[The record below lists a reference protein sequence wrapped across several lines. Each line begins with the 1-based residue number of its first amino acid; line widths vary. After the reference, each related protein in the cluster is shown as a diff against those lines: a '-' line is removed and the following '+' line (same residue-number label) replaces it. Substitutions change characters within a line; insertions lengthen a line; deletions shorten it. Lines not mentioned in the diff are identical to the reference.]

1 MKPWLIAG
9 IQRLVVPPRLVT
21 GQVLQQVHSHIL
33 ILRADQPQPQQK
45 GAEGER
51 RIIPDGRFPE
61 LRVLLVDALRR
72 DRHSQNDVGFDF
84 ACVQRGVEQ
93 PPLDC
98 AMVEHRMQ
106 VQGMIPA
113 LVVVIVAAVPPA
125 IPAVFQLIHTRTA
138 GQLADFFQNRLIH
151 RLTVAVDTGRV
162 NFKCGKQNI
171 LF

>member
-21 GQVLQQVHSHIL
+21 GQIFQQVHPNIFV
-33 ILRADQPQPQQK
+33 LRTNQPQPQQK
-45 GAEGER
+45 GAESER

-72 DRHSQNDVGFDF
+72 DCHSQNDVGFRF
-84 ACVQRGVEQ
+84 TRVQGGVEQ

-106 VQGMIPA
+106 VQGVM
-113 LVVVIVAAVPPA
+113 LSS
-125 IPAVFQLIHTRTA
+125 T
-138 GQLADFFQNRLIH
+138 
-151 RLTVAVDTGRV
+151 
-162 NFKCGKQNI
+162 
-171 LF
+171 

>member
-21 GQVLQQVHSHIL
+21 GKILQQVHPHIFV
-33 ILRADQPQPQQK
+33 LRTDESQPQQK

-51 RIIPDGRFPE
+51 WIIPDGRFPE

-72 DRHSQNDVGFDF
+72 DRHSQNDVGFRF
-84 ACVQRGVEQ
+84 TRMERRVEQ

-106 VQGMIPA
+106 VQGVM
-113 LVVVIVAAVPPA
+113 LSS
-125 IPAVFQLIHTRTA
+125 T
-138 GQLADFFQNRLIH
+138 
-151 RLTVAVDTGRV
+151 
-162 NFKCGKQNI
+162 
-171 LF
+171 